1 MFKTWIIPDIH
12 GYAATLKLMVGQ
24 QIKPEK
30 TDRLVFLGDYI
41 DRGPDGKGVID
52 FIMQLQAE
60 GYNITAL
67 KGNHE
72 DFCVKAWE
80 ADKNR
85 KSVLGIKIKSYPQ
98 EIWEINGGT
107 KTMESFGVIR
117 PSEIPE
123 KYIRW
128 LESLAY
134 FVEMEKFVAVHA
146 GLDFNRDDPFSDT
159 HSMLWIRELQ
169 IKPEK
174 INNKILVH
182 GHVPV
187 SLYVIDM
194 TIRRENP
201 KSIDLD
207 NGIYLH
213 NIPGYG
219 NLVALEINSMEYNVQ
234 TVADEINDNKP
245 FL

>member
-12 GYAATLKLMVGQ
+12 GYAATLKLMVEQ

-30 TDRLVFLGDYI
+30 TDRLIFLGDYI
-41 DRGPDGKGVID
+41 DRGPDSKGVID

-72 DFCVKAWE
+72 VFCVKARE

-85 KSVLGIKIKSYPQ
+85 KSVPGLKTRSYPQ

-107 KTMESFGVIR
+107 QTLVSFGTIR

-128 LESLAY
+128 MESLAY
-134 FVEMEKFVAVHA
+134 FVETEKFIAVHA
-146 GLDFNRDDPFSDT
+146 GLNFNLDDPFSDT
-159 HSMLWIRELQ
+159 RSMLWIREFKV
-169 IKPEK
+169 KPEK

-182 GHVPV
+182 GHNPV
-187 SLYVIDM
+187 SLKYIDM
-194 TIRRENP
+194 AIRKENP
-201 KSIDLD
+201 DFIDLD
-207 NGIYLH
+207 NGIYVK
-213 NIPGYG
+213 NISGYG
-219 NLVALEINSMEYNVQ
+219 NLVALEINSMEYKVQ

-245 FL
+245 F

>member
-12 GYAATLKLMVGQ
+12 GHAATLKLMVEQ
-24 QIKPEK
+24 QIRPEK

-41 DRGPDGKGVID
+41 DRGPDSKGVID
-52 FIMQLQAE
+52 FIRQLQAE

-85 KSVLGIKIKSYPQ
+85 KSFLRLKTKSYPQ
-98 EIWEINGGT
+98 EIWEINGGIQT
-107 KTMESFGVIR
+107 LKSFGAIW

-128 LESLAY
+128 MASLEY
-134 FVEMEKFVAVHA
+134 FVETEKFIAVHA
-146 GLDFNRDDPFSDT
+146 GLNFNLDDPFSDT
-159 HSMLWIRELQ
+159 RSMLWIREFRV
-169 IKPEK
+169 KPGK

-182 GHVPV
+182 GHNPV
-187 SLYVIDM
+187 SLEYIDM
-194 TIRRENP
+194 AIRKENP
-201 KSIDLD
+201 GCIDLD
-207 NGIYLH
+207 NGIYVK
-213 NIPGYG
+213 NIYGYG
-219 NLVALEINSMEYNVQ
+219 NLVALEINSMEYKVQ
-234 TVADEINDNKP
+234 TVADGINDNR
-245 FL
+245 

>member
-1 MFKTWIIPDIH
+1 MSKTWIIPDVH
-12 GYAATLKLMVGQ
+12 GCVATLKLMVEQ

-30 TDRLVFLGDYI
+30 TDRVIFLGDYI
-41 DRGPDGKGVID
+41 DRGPDSKGVID

-85 KSVLGIKIKSYPQ
+85 KSFIGARTKSHLQQDWEALGGK
-98 EIWEINGGT
+98 
-107 KTMESFGVIR
+107 KTLESFGAIR

-128 LESLAY
+128 MESLEY
-134 FVEMEKFVAVHA
+134 FVETEKFIAVHA
-146 GLDFNRDDPFSDT
+146 GLNFNLDDPFSDT
-159 HSMLWIRELQ
+159 RSMLWIREFR

-182 GHVPV
+182 GHNPV
-187 SLYVIDM
+187 SLEYIDM
-194 TIRRENP
+194 AIRKENP
-201 KSIDLD
+201 DSIDLD
-207 NGIYLH
+207 NGIYVN
-213 NIPGYG
+213 NISGYG
-219 NLVALEINSMEYNVQ
+219 NLVVLEINSMEYKVQ
-234 TVADEINDNKP
+234 TVVDEINDYRP
-245 FL
+245 F

>member
-1 MFKTWIIPDIH
+1 MSKTWIIPDVH
-12 GYAATLKLMVGQ
+12 GCAATLKLMVEQ

-30 TDRLVFLGDYI
+30 TDRLIFLGDYI
-41 DRGPDGKGVID
+41 DRGPDSKGVID

-85 KSVLGIKIKSYPQ
+85 KSILGIKTKSYPQ

-107 KTMESFGVIR
+107 KTLESFGVIR

-128 LESLAY
+128 MMSLEY
-134 FVEMEKFVAVHA
+134 FVETEKFIAVHA
-146 GLDFNRDDPFSDT
+146 GLNFNLDDPFSDT
-159 HSMLWIRELQ
+159 RSMLWTRESRE
-169 IKPEK
+169 I
-174 INNKILVH
+174 
-182 GHVPV
+182 GRAHV
-187 SLYVIDM
+187 
-194 TIRRENP
+194 
-201 KSIDLD
+201 
-207 NGIYLH
+207 
-213 NIPGYG
+213 
-219 NLVALEINSMEYNVQ
+219 
-234 TVADEINDNKP
+234 
-245 FL
+245 